1 VTLKRVLALV
11 PGLGALALAACSTV
25 NAINP
30 IATKDDEPQPTL
42 AGTYLAANFAAA
54 EGDVKA
60 ASSYYAT
67 TLKDDPDNQDL
78 LARTFL
84 YAAESGDI
92 EGAATLADRV
102 IMQEAQNRPAHLVRQ
117 MSAMQAKDYAA
128 VLKDIETPNS
138 IAFAALT
145 NDVVEAWA
153 HAGLHDVDGALHAL
167 DALSQQR
174 GVDGLRLFHK
184 ALVLEY
190 SGRDKEAETAYRD
203 ALALTGMGPRAADAF
218 GRFLRRH
225 GRSEDAKAVYTKS
238 LSESPGNPVAAAAL
252 KEIAANKS
260 TAPLVSTPAEG
271 VGEALFGIAASLNDQ
286 RSADVAILYL
296 NLTLYLHP
304 DFDLARVLLANHYET
319 LRKFDLANVQ
329 YAAIAPASPY
339 YVMTQVQ
346 GALNEGRMDKPE
358 VGAAKL
364 KVLSVQ
370 QPKDLDVWTAL
381 GDLLRSSDRYADAA
395 AAYDK
400 AIATLPAG
408 DRRLVGLYYARG
420 VSRGN
425 SNRWDD
431 AEKDFQSA
439 LKINPDRADVLNY
452 LGYSWIERGQHQDEA
467 VAMLEKAHALRP
479 LDGFIADSVGWAYY
493 RTGRYQDAA
502 RTLEEAVMLSPGA
515 PDINDHLGDAY
526 WRIGRKIDARFQ
538 WQHALALKP
547 DAKQKPIIE
556 RKLQFGLDEV
566 SASGQ

>member
-1 VTLKRVLALV
+1 M
-11 PGLGALALAACSTV
+11 GALALTACGTV
-25 NAINP
+25 NSITS
-30 IATKDDEPQPTL
+30 ITKSDDPQPTL

-60 ASSYYAT
+60 ASTYYAN
-67 TLKDDPDNQDL
+67 TLKDDPDNEDL
-78 LARTFL
+78 LSRTFL

-92 EGAATLADRV
+92 DAAATLADRV
-102 IMQEAQNRPAHLVRQ
+102 IMQEPQNRPAHLVRQ
-117 MSAMQAKDYAA
+117 MAAIQKKDYAT
-128 VLKDIETPNS
+128 VLKDLETPNPV
-138 IAFAALT
+138 AFAALT
-145 NDVVEAWA
+145 NDVIEAWA
-153 HAGLHDVDGALHAL
+153 HAGMKDTDGALRAI
-167 DALSQQR
+167 DALSKQR
-174 GVDGLRLFHK
+174 GVDGLRLMHK
-184 ALVLEY
+184 ALLLEY
-190 SGRDKEAETAYRD
+190 SGRDKEAEGAYHD
-203 ALALTGMGPRAADAF
+203 ALALPGMGPRTADAF

-225 GRSEDAKAVYTKS
+225 GRADEAKAVYSKS
-238 LSESPGNPVAAAAL
+238 LNDSPGNPVAAAAL
-252 KEIAANKS
+252 REIAANKS
-260 TAPLVSTPAEG
+260 ALPLVSSPAEG
-271 VGEALFGIAASLNDQ
+271 VAEALFGIAASLNDQ

-319 LRKFDLANVQ
+319 LRKFDLANSI
-329 YAAIAPASPY
+329 YAAIGPSSPY

-346 GALNEGRMDKPE
+346 AGLNEGRLDRPQI
-358 VGAAKL
+358 GATKL
-364 KVLSVQ
+364 KALSVT

-381 GDLLRSSDRYADAA
+381 GDLYRSSDHYADAA
-395 AAYDK
+395 AAYDH
-400 AIATLPAG
+400 AIAILPDG

-452 LGYSWIERGQHQDEA
+452 LGYSWIERGQHTTEA

-493 RTGRYQDAA
+493 RIGRYPDAA
-502 RTLEEAVMLSPGA
+502 RTLEEAVSLAPGA

-526 WRIGRKIDARFQ
+526 WRIGRKNDARFQ

-547 DAKQKPIIE
+547 DAKQKPILE
-556 RKLQFGLDEV
+556 RKIQFGLDEV